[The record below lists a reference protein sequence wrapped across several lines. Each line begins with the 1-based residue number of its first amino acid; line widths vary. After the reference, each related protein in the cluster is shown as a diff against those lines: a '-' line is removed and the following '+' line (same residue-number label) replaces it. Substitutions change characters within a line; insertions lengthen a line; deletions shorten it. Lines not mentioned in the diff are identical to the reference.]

1 MRLFVELGKSLLVN
15 VFVLLTLI
23 LIVLFPRDLSIVD
36 RGATLGIDMEFEYHF
51 QFEEYKENIVGY
63 LEKVFIDGNL
73 GESLT
78 GVPVG
83 ELIVEYVPRSLLVIS
98 SAFILCILIGVL
110 KGIYDYRASLKKHR
124 ILGQG
129 FTSLLLSIPDFFLI
143 ICLQWV
149 VIFYIPWIDFY
160 GYEQW
165 YSFILPSILVSIY
178 PMMYIARITS
188 VAISNEEFEPYIQV
202 ARAKG
207 FTRKTVLYKH
217 TLKNCWGTIL
227 SHFSSV
233 MLYILSNLLIVE
245 YLLDYKGAAYR
256 LFKAFHYTN
265 SISAGYQADFEAEL
279 IIGLSV
285 CFMLVVLF
293 SQWISK
299 ITKYYV
305 DPR

>member
-1 MRLFVELGKSLLVN
+1 M
-15 VFVLLTLI
+15 
-23 LIVLFPRDLSIVD
+23 
-36 RGATLGIDMEFEYHF
+36 
-51 QFEEYKENIVGY
+51 
-63 LEKVFIDGNL
+63 
-73 GESLT
+73 
-78 GVPVG
+78 
-83 ELIVEYVPRSLLVIS
+83 
-98 SAFILCILIGVL
+98 
-110 KGIYDYRASLKKHR
+110 
-124 ILGQG
+124 
-129 FTSLLLSIPDFFLI
+129 LLSIPDFFLI
-143 ICLQWV
+143 ICLQWL
-149 VIFYIPWIDFY
+149 VIFYIPWIDFF

-188 VAISNEEFEPYIQV
+188 VAISNQEFEPYIQV

-207 FTRKTVLYKH
+207 FTRKIVLYKH
-217 TLKNCWGTIL
+217 TLKNCWDTIL

-265 SISAGYQADFEAEL
+265 SISVGYQADFEAEL